1 MYRKVGYIVGAVAG
15 SFAVAYGY
23 QSQYLQG
30 GYEDVQVLKA
40 VRAQDLQ
47 TKTENNDGG
56 FFPASSSVRTAV
68 YEKQKISIN
77 EAIIK
82 ARELACRQRDEIG
95 APGIVIGVS
104 INGKTVWEE
113 GIGMADVENRLP
125 CHPDTVM
132 RIASISKTLTMAV
145 VAKLWQDG
153 KLDLD
158 KPVQSYVPSFP
169 TKTFNKEQVTITT
182 RQLVGHLAG
191 IRHYEKASNSS
202 SKNKEAASKEVKDKK
217 NKEEANSAAGEKSD
231 SSKNEIYIKERFESV
246 QDALKLFQDDDLVS
260 KPGLLQA
267 LRVP

>member
-82 ARELACRQRDEIG
+82 ARELACRQRDEVG

-113 GIGMADVENRLP
+113 G
-125 CHPDTVM
+125 
-132 RIASISKTLTMAV
+132 
-145 VAKLWQDG
+145 
-153 KLDLD
+153 
-158 KPVQSYVPSFP
+158 KP
-169 TKTFNKEQVTITT
+169 
-182 RQLVGHLAG
+182 
-191 IRHYEKASNSS
+191 
-202 SKNKEAASKEVKDKK
+202 
-217 NKEEANSAAGEKSD
+217 
-231 SSKNEIYIKERFESV
+231 
-246 QDALKLFQDDDLVS
+246 
-260 KPGLLQA
+260 
-267 LRVP
+267 